1 MNILFING
9 ETGEV
14 IERPL
19 NEQELLDLEEA
30 KELAD
35 ANEAATAAK
44 QAARE
49 SALNKL
55 AELGLTAEEIAA
67 L

>member
-19 NEQELLDLEEA
+19 NDQELLDLDEA

>member
-19 NEQELLDLEEA
+19 NEQELLDLDEA
-30 KELAD
+30 RELAD

-44 QAARE
+44 QVARE